1 MCSCKNWKHGWSLSC
16 NLAVNRISWE
26 KFLFKITLFQ
36 LAVLLQKARNKN
48 IEKQHF
54 FIQQNCSLKLKY
66 FKPICLK
73 LKQIPKQFFKEK
85 NLQFFISFSP
95 GSTLNFRN
103 KLPHLLHYKTSYK
116 YKQLKTKSET
126 DLKFTACK
134 YKTKN
139 SFRTTCEVS
148 RLIYIS
154 QTISNAK
161 KIFVSSEKDS
171 AKSCWLTHIFKLASI
186 KDEIV
191 STTLFSNIHFYSLS
205 VAFKS
210 LIAIAIS
217 SYQFMCVFFP

>member
-16 NLAVNRISWE
+16 NLAVNRISRE

-161 KIFVSSEKDS
+161 KNFFRFIRKRLGEVLLTDTHFQTGVHQRWNSFHNFIFQHTF
-171 AKSCWLTHIFKLASI
+171 L
-186 KDEIV
+186 
-191 STTLFSNIHFYSLS
+191 LS
-205 VAFKS
+205 VCRF
-210 LIAIAIS
+210 
-217 SYQFMCVFFP
+217 